1 MRNGRCAGRS
11 LINLPGR
18 HYIVMKFSFGFFGT
32 QEHRVFNYKPRY
44 YDPEKEALKQ
54 KFGHVD
60 GSMSKENYA
69 PGTYIKGSLR
79 NGRYQ
84 KTRQTGKSIAIIG
97 MVGLALFFV
106 VLVLIAKYYTLLW

>member
-1 MRNGRCAGRS
+1 MRNGGCAGRS

-18 HYIVMKFSFGFFGT
+18 HYFVMKFSFGFFGT
-32 QEHRVFNYKPRY
+32 QEHRVFN
-44 YDPEKEALKQ
+44 
-54 KFGHVD
+54 

-97 MVGLALFFV
+97 MIGLALFFV